1 MRNGCIQCKALGL
14 PPNEILETLGQGGL
28 VFGKLTSRNLQ
39 KDYIDNP
46 HSLENPELWSLDSMG
61 KALQVAMMKN
71 DLEKARMISKIT
83 LNQSKE
89 LYPKAHSSVAFR
101 ALEIAKIETLMGRED
116 LAEEYFQEA
125 RSIFLI
131 SHGPDHEFYRKE
143 TLDEWRYLLPSM
155 NAF

>member
-1 MRNGCIQCKALGL
+1 M
-14 PPNEILETLGQGGL
+14 
-28 VFGKLTSRNLQ
+28 
-39 KDYIDNP
+39 
-46 HSLENPELWSLDSMG
+46 
-61 KALQVAMMKN
+61 ALQLAMRKN

-89 LYPKAHSSVAFR
+89 LYPKAHPSVAFR

-131 SHGPDHEFYRKE
+131 SRGPDHEWYRRE
-143 TLDEWRYLLPSM
+143 TLDEWRNYFMPI
-155 NAF
+155 FQC